1 MRAIFRM
8 CGNVSEAYYLS
19 KAATPLSTV
28 QYIRWSVDLYWG
40 LQRTGLRVTQI
51 LPIDYS
57 YIWLLSNKLDKC
69 YMNVIEED
77 L

>member
-1 MRAIFRM
+1 MSARPTTCPKLLHPCLLCNNSYGQF
-8 CGNVSEAYYLS
+8 
-19 KAATPLSTV
+19 KTPF
-28 QYIRWSVDLYWG
+28 WG
-40 LQRTGLRVTQI
+40 LQGTGLRVTQI
-51 LPIDYS
+51 LSIDYS

>member
-1 MRAIFRM
+1 M
-8 CGNVSEAYYLS
+8 NSQWVVSESHVDQSPVNPILEF
-19 KAATPLSTV
+19 TEDWSTRDSDTT
-28 QYIRWSVDLYWG
+28 IN
-40 LQRTGLRVTQI
+40 
-51 LPIDYS
+51 YS